1 MKLYL
6 DLLFI
11 LNFSFDSILL
21 FATSYILKR
30 NVSIKRIIFGGIIG
44 GLSIFILFFNINSI
58 ELFFLKLLISIFMCL
73 ATFSYRNLKYT
84 LKNLMFLYITSIF
97 LGGALYLLNIKFSY
111 KQRGLVFYHN
121 PFSINWIV
129 LIIITPII
137 LYIYIKQLKSLKID
151 YTNYYNV
158 DIVLKNGSKF
168 KCTGFLDTGNKLI
181 DPYLKRPII
190 IVDEN
195 KIKNLT
201 IDNFIFVPINTIS
214 GKSTI
219 KCIPIKELYINN
231 KRVKKKALLGI
242 SRKKI
247 KMDGIE
253 CILNSKVL
261 EG

>member
-6 DLLFI
+6 DLLFL

-30 NVSIKRIIFGGIIG
+30 NVSIGRIILGGVVG
-44 GLSIFILFFNINSI
+44 GLSIFILFFKINSI

-73 ATFSYRNLKYT
+73 ASFSYKNLKYT
-84 LKNLMFLYITSIF
+84 LKNLIFLYITSIF

-111 KQRGLVFYHN
+111 KHKGLIFYHN

-137 LYIYIKQLKSLKID
+137 LYIYIKQLKSLKTD
-151 YTNYYNV
+151 YTNYYSV
-158 DIVLKNGSKF
+158 TIVLKTGIKF
-168 KCTGFLDTGNKLI
+168 KCVGFLDTGNKLI

-195 KIKNLT
+195 KLKNLT
-201 IDNFIFVPINTIS
+201 IDNYIFVPVSTIS
-214 GKSTI
+214 SKSFI

-231 KRVKKKALLGI
+231 KKIKRKVLLGI
-242 SRKKI
+242 SKRKI
-247 KMDGIE
+247 KMDGID
-253 CILNSKVL
+253 CILNSKVM